1 MSFQLRLRDGGDGRA
16 DDPSEARHSF
26 PQSANSLHNEPV
38 ERQFAERFHGLDP
51 GIGSKVSPHPLLN
64 AECKK
69 KLAPS
74 RLPATF
80 FCKTLYIVMLKAML
94 SKVEKIVAQSMPLAL
109 TSGPQIMKTIGWAY
123 AGFSRAFQ

>member
-26 PQSANSLHNEPV
+26 LQSANSLHNEPV

-94 SKVEKIVAQSMPLAL
+94 SKVAKSLRSQCRSPL
-109 TSGPQIMKTIGWAY
+109 
-123 AGFSRAFQ
+123 RAAPK